1 MLYSS
6 LLLTTLCASLLWH
19 TEMWI
24 LTPLRILS
32 NRISMLG
39 PQSRFKLSI
48 REHTRVLNEG
58 KRYEEVCFPFES
70 KMEKEH
76 LTLNLCNPVQVKQ
89 N

>member
-1 MLYSS
+1 
-6 LLLTTLCASLLWH
+6 
-19 TEMWI
+19 
-24 LTPLRILS
+24 
-32 NRISMLG
+32 MLG

-58 KRYEEVCFPFES
+58 KRYEEVCFPVES
-70 KMEKEH
+70 KREKEQ